1 MCEQSLGSSVEN
13 LERRAAMSRQRL
25 ETPHHGELVGNATL
39 ILQANPEPQ
48 EMATNAT
55 LVFHG

>member
-1 MCEQSLGSSVEN
+1 
-13 LERRAAMSRQRL
+13 MSRQRL